1 MAMEFKGKDEYF
13 VTEWLTK
20 QGFKATVVDAFVR
33 KKLWQ
38 CQQTKLILLFT
49 RDVYLENEVDGD
61 AFLLLSEKQI
71 KELIKA
77 VGPQVKF
84 SQKHKVLCT
93 SLSDKDKVAISDH
106 NVV

>member
-1 MAMEFKGKDEYF
+1 MIMSTNQVNQKY
-13 VTEWLTK
+13 
-20 QGFKATVVDAFVR
+20 
-33 KKLWQ
+33 
-38 CQQTKLILLFT
+38 
-49 RDVYLENEVDGD
+49 YLRLSRNEVDGD

-84 SQKHKVLCT
+84 SQKHKFLCA